1 MQILELQRKL
11 EKSEISRSKY
21 FDLYDLAPVGF
32 LTLNEQGVISEAN
45 LTAATMFGM
54 ARDALVMQP
63 LSHFILLDDRDT
75 YFLKQKLCMETGVG
89 QDWEIRMLRP
99 DGSAFWVQLQF
110 ADAQDN
116 TDTPAVY
123 QITLTVID
131 QRKQFEA
138 EMIRD
143 KALLRCI
150 IDSVGDLI
158 YIKDMN
164 GVYRA
169 CNKASEA
176 FIGLSE
182 SEQIGKTDFDFF
194 DRDVAEII
202 QEFDKQIL
210 LSGKESRLEEWVTY
224 LDGSRGLLDSIKAP
238 YYGPDGEQLGLVGI
252 SRDITE
258 RKRAEEA
265 LLLAHEELEQRV
277 AERTLSLQ
285 TALRELESFSY
296 SISHDL
302 RAPLRHINS
311 HLAILSDDFGDILP
325 PKAHRLLDRTRT
337 ASQRMSNLI
346 DDILELAKVSRTHLT
361 KKSISLSELA
371 ILVCNS
377 LKEAEPHRTVEFK
390 ICDGLAAQGDK
401 PLLMQLMVNLLGNA
415 WKYTSKNRAARIEFG
430 KMLDAGQDIF
440 YVMDNG
446 VGFDMAY
453 SDKLFG
459 EFERLHGSEFEG
471 NGIGLATVKRIID
484 RHGGKVWAES
494 KPGEGA
500 TFYFTL

>member
-11 EKSEISRSKY
+11 EESEISRSKY
-21 FDLYDLAPVGF
+21 FDLYDLAPVGY
-32 LTLNEQGVISEAN
+32 LTLDGQGVILEAN

-54 ARDALVMQP
+54 ARDALIMQP
-63 LSHFILLDDRDT
+63 ISQVVLPDDRDT

-89 QDWEIRMLRP
+89 QDWEIRMSRP
-99 DGSAFWVQLQF
+99 DGSSFWAQLQF

-116 TDTPAVY
+116 TGVPVVY

-131 QRKQFEA
+131 ERKRFEA
-138 EMIRD
+138 EIIRD

-176 FIGLSE
+176 FFGLPE
-182 SEQIGKTDFDFF
+182 CEQIGKTDFDFF
-194 DRDVAEII
+194 DRDIAEVI
-202 QEFDKQIL
+202 QEFDQQIL
-210 LSGKESRLEEWVTY
+210 ASGKESRKEEWVTY

-265 LLLAHEELEQRV
+265 LLLAHEELERRV

-285 TALRELESFSY
+285 RALREHESFSY

-302 RAPLRHINS
+302 RSPLRHINS
-311 HLAILSDDFGDILP
+311 YVAILAEDFGDLLP
-325 PKAHRLLDRTRT
+325 PNAHRLIDRTRA
-337 ASQRMSNLI
+337 ASRRMGNLI
-346 DDILELAKVSRTHLT
+346 DDILELARVSRTHLT
-361 KKSISLSELA
+361 KKYINLSELA
-371 ILVCNS
+371 TLVCNS
-377 LKEAEPHRTVEFK
+377 LKEAEPHRTVELV
-390 ICDGLAAQGDK
+390 ISDGLGTQGDK
-401 PLLMQLMVNLLGNA
+401 PLMMQLMVNLLGNA
-415 WKYTSKNRAARIEFG
+415 WKYTSKNPAARIEFG
-430 KMLDAGQDIF
+430 KVVDADQEIF
-440 YVMDNG
+440 YVRDNG
-446 VGFDMAY
+446 VGFDMRY

-459 EFERLHGSEFEG
+459 EFQRLHGSEFEG

-494 KPGEGA
+494 KVNEGA